1 MSKFC
6 PGFLTAGISAG
17 LKEDDKKDLG
27 LIYSKTPASIAG
39 VFTKNIVKAAPV
51 IINIEKIKAGYA
63 QAVIINSKNANCC
76 TGKKGLQDA
85 LDVINSL
92 ALRLQIDSSL
102 IFISSTG
109 VIGQPFPKEKI
120 KCAIPKLVE
129 NLNDSNG
136 KNLAEAIMTTDT
148 VFKLASVSKKING
161 VSFTVSG
168 AAKGAGMIHPDM
180 ATMLCFVCTDIKAEQ
195 DQLKTILNNA
205 IANSFHKVT
214 IDGDTS
220 TNDTVLL
227 LANGDSGLSVD
238 NKEVKKAFEKSLNE
252 ILLTLAKKI
261 VKDGEG
267 ATKLIEIKVVGALT
281 RDDAKKIADVIASS
295 PLVKTA
301 VFGEDANWGRI
312 LAAAGRAGVNFN
324 PNRIDLFFNDVMIME
339 NSQPCGE
346 EAEKQASEIIK
357 KNEFV
362 ILLDINMGGEASETV
377 YTCDLSVDYV
387 KINADYRT

>member
-6 PGFLTAGISAG
+6 PGFLTAGINAG
-17 LKEDDKKDLG
+17 LKEDGKKDLG
-27 LIYSKTPASIAG
+27 LIYSQTPASVAG
-39 VFTKNIVKAAPV
+39 VFTKNIIKAAPV
-51 IINIEKIKAGYA
+51 IIDIEKIKKGYA

-76 TGKKGLQDA
+76 TGKKGIEDA
-85 LDVINSL
+85 YEVINSL
-92 ALRLQIDSSL
+92 ALQLQIDRSL
-102 IFISSTG
+102 VFISSTG
-109 VIGQPFPKEKI
+109 IIGQPFPKEKI
-120 KCAIPKLVE
+120 KFAIPKLIA
-129 NLNDSNG
+129 NSNDSKG
-136 KNLAEAIMTTDT
+136 KELAEAIMTTDT

-161 VSFTVSG
+161 ISFTVSG
-168 AAKGAGMIHPDM
+168 VAKGAGMIHPDM
-180 ATMLCFVCTDIKAEQ
+180 ATMLCFVCTDIKADQ
-195 DQLKTILNNA
+195 DKLQTILNDA
-205 IANSFHKVT
+205 IANSFHKIT

-227 LANGDSGLSVD
+227 LANGASGLSID
-238 NKEVKKAFEKSLNE
+238 KNEVKKAFEKSLNE

-267 ATKLIEIKVVGALT
+267 ATKLVQIKVIGALT

-301 VFGEDANWGRI
+301 IFGEDANWGRI

-324 PNRIDLFFNDVMIME
+324 PNRINLFFDEVMIME
-339 NSQPCGE
+339 NSRPCGE
-346 EAEKQASEIIK
+346 KAEKKASAIIK
-357 KNEFV
+357 KDEFV
-362 ILLDINMGGEASETV
+362 ILLDINMGGEASATV